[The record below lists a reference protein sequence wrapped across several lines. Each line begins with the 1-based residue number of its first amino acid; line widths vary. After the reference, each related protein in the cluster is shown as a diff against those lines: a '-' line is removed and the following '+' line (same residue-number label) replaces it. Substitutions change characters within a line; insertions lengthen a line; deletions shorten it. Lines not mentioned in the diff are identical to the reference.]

1 MMVDAAFVIE
11 ILLKLCG
18 HCFNPLGV
26 DDHDNISS
34 KSWIINYIMPNMLKL
49 ENQVLF
55 CILEDL
61 LELQRIAAVAIS
73 NISYVIPSMMN
84 LAFEFINMAFSLT
97 SMVQNVGMLG
107 GEVKA
112 VSAPSISE
120 LQMAGV
126 KIVWESSTSLSA
138 IRFVD
143 RILEI
148 PRLLIHNGSE
158 LLFRNIA
165 AFEQC
170 HGCSS
175 YVNNYLSILND
186 FVNVPMDVEL
196 LIKKGIFINMLTDHN
211 EVSTLINDL
220 GKGVVISDFYFGS
233 VCEELDCYL
242 KRPWIK
248 WKSTLKRHFFNSPW
262 ATNEITTFACRKDYG
277 IGANFSSIQWKWV
290 PRQANKTTH
299 DQSER
304 GLHVGVIIRSV
315 SSWANEGLPSSS
327 RKSLGRPIVG
337 YGLGLGLVV

>member
-18 HCFNPLGV
+18 HRFNPLGV

-34 KSWIINYIMPNMLKL
+34 KSWIINYIMPDMLKL

-61 LELQRIAAVAIS
+61 LELQRIAAAAIS
-73 NISYVIPSMMN
+73 NITYVIPSMMN
-84 LAFEFINMAFSLT
+84 FAFEFINMTFSST
-97 SMVQNVGMLG
+97 SMVQNVGMLDRRG
-107 GEVKA
+107 SEA

-120 LQMAGV
+120 LQMARV
-126 KIVWESSTSLSA
+126 KIVWGSSTSLSA

-175 YVNNYLSILND
+175 YVNNYLSILDD

-196 LIKKGIFINMLTDHN
+196 LIKKRIFINMLTDYN

-233 VCEELDCYL
+233 VREELERYL

-262 ATNEITTFACRKDYG
+262 ATNEIITSVWF
-277 IGANFSSIQWKWV
+277 NSSYLEMLCNSTYLMILV
-290 PRQANKTTH
+290 
-299 DQSER
+299 
-304 GLHVGVIIRSV
+304 LY
-315 SSWANEGLPSSS
+315 S
-327 RKSLGRPIVG
+327 RTYLNIS
-337 YGLGLGLVV
+337 